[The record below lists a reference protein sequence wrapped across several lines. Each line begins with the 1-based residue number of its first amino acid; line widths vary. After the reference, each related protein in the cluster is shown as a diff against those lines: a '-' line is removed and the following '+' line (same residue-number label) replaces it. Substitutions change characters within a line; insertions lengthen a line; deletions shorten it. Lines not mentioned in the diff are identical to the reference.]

1 MAYTVPTAADLK
13 TRYAAFAAVADND
26 VTYWIT
32 DAQRFVDTS
41 WGETDYAPA
50 LMALAAHNMALAG
63 LGTDGASLTGVPGGI
78 TRMRSGSLD
87 LSFTNE
93 AANAR
98 LNGGFA
104 ATRYGQEY
112 QTLLSRNRGGPR
124 VTDTGAWPVEDFW
137 PYSGFYGWPQ

>member
-1 MAYTVPTAADLK
+1 
-13 TRYAAFAAVADND
+13 
-26 VTYWIT
+26 
-32 DAQRFVDTS
+32 
-41 WGETDYAPA
+41 
-50 LMALAAHNMALAG
+50 MALAG

-98 LNGGFA
+98 LNGGLV

-112 QTLLSRNRGGPR
+112 QQLLSRNRGGAR

-137 PYSGFYGWPQ
+137 PYSGVYGWPQ